1 MNHLQSRQTSETTY
15 KSNEL
20 KSQNSGM
27 KHWSESDNRL
37 AYIEEDNNDILSE
50 IEVLGKVFC
59 GIQTKA
65 GISCIN
71 LWYNFIL

>member
-1 MNHLQSRQTSETTY
+1 
-15 KSNEL
+15 
-20 KSQNSGM
+20 M